1 MKRSVLFFASALFF
15 AATLPVAGFA
25 DTELTG
31 ERDGA
36 FFRIVVPDNWN
47 GALVIW
53 GHGFS
58 LSPLEEPVSDLGPL
72 AALQLSEGYA
82 VAASSYS
89 QVGWAVFRTVR
100 DYRTLFK
107 IFKKNFGKP
116 KQILL
121 NGASLGGIVTAQA
134 LEKRSGGAEYA
145 GAYPICGAM
154 AGSRNW
160 DGGLDLRLI
169 YDVVCDGVPGAAIP
183 GGPEGLPAGFILT
196 PTNLALAVHACTG
209 ILAPPVLRTADQA
222 TRLAKILST
231 TTLPESF
238 LLTDMG
244 FSTFALSDLTHDPG
258 KLKGRIGA
266 GNEHVDYGD
275 ADINAGIQRVRPH
288 GGASSKLRR
297 HFTPRGDVHGTK
309 IVSIHTDKDGL
320 VVLENESEYAQVVP
334 ASQLTTAV
342 VVESF
347 PSHCGFNEAEVV
359 AGWETL
365 RGWVAGLPQPSAAS
379 IQGLC
384 QVLVAGGLASGPCR
398 IDPAFVLQDLDNRIP
413 PR

>member
-1 MKRSVLFFASALFF
+1 M
-15 AATLPVAGFA
+15 PVASLA

-36 FFRIVVPDNWN
+36 FFRIVMPDPWN
-47 GALVIW
+47 GDLVIW

-58 LSPLEEPVSDLGPL
+58 LSPLEEPVFDLGPL
-72 AALQLSEGYA
+72 AALQLDEGYA

-100 DYRTLFK
+100 DYRTLLK
-107 IFKKNFGKP
+107 IFRKNFGKP

-134 LEKRSGGAEYA
+134 LEKRSGGAKYA
-145 GAYPICGAM
+145 GAYPFCGAM

-160 DGGLDLRLI
+160 DGALDLRLV

-183 GGPEGLPAGFILT
+183 GGPEGLPAGFNFTQTDLG
-196 PTNLALAVHACTG
+196 LAVHACTG
-209 ILAPPVLRTADQA
+209 ILLMDPALRTADQA
-222 TRLAKILST
+222 TRLAKILTT

-238 LLTDMG
+238 LLIGMG

-258 KLKGRIGA
+258 KLKGRIGV
-266 GNEHVDYGD
+266 GNEGVDYGD
-275 ADINAGIQRVRPH
+275 AAINAGIERVRPH
-288 GGASSKLRR
+288 GGARSKLMR
-297 HFTPRGDVHGTK
+297 HFTPRGRVHGTK
-309 IVSIHTDKDGL
+309 IVSLHTDKDGL
-320 VVLENESEYAQVVP
+320 VVLENESEYAQEVP

-342 VVESF
+342 VVESP
-347 PSHCGFNEAEVV
+347 PSHCVFTEAEVV
-359 AGWETL
+359 AGWEAL
-365 RGWVAGLPQPSAAS
+365 RGWVAGLPKPTAAS

-384 QVLVAGGLASGPCR
+384 QQLEFFGAAMGPCR
-398 IDPAFVLQDLDNRIP
+398 IDPAFVLQDLDTRIR